1 MNNINEELEEII
13 KNNNIIINEKYN
25 NIIKLIEEIKKE
37 MDE

>member
-13 KNNNIIINEKYN
+13 KINNIKIEDKYN
-25 NIIKLIEEIKKE
+25 NILKLIEEIKKE

>member
-13 KNNNIIINEKYN
+13 RINNIKIEDKYN
-25 NIIKLIEEIKKE
+25 NILKLIEEIKKE